1 MRFLKYN
8 FLPLS
13 LCVLASFTT
22 LDSKISFAGG
32 DPTIKDQKVKS
43 SKSNIK
49 QHDHSKIYSTKQKNL
64 SSTKTSKV
72 NLAPKSRCCSNIYV

>member
-49 QHDHSKIYSTKQKNL
+49 QHRSLQNLCNQTKEFVFHNKFNN
-64 SSTKTSKV
+64 KH
-72 NLAPKSRCCSNIYV
+72 